1 MKELQEI
8 GSKHPAVVFA
18 WISDWLAS
26 GKKIEPT
33 SPEVHWIGVAEM
45 AAGYASGI
53 YGERSV
59 LESMLWG
66 SISIMVSEEIAK
78 CSYGPFG
85 GLTNAM
91 VERFNLIV
99 KYGNYPGDPICD
111 SEIIVRW
118 FLKELSMTWDEAKAQ
133 IEKGRPF
140 DYDIKVIIFRLK
152 LLRDLVQTNKLVPS
166 PEVRKWLELCPP
178 DK

>member
-1 MKELQEI
+1 MKDLNDI
-8 GSKHPAVVFA
+8 ASMHPAVVFA

-33 SPEVHWIGVAEM
+33 SPEVHWMGVAET
-45 AAGYASGI
+45 AAGYVSGI
-53 YGERSV
+53 YGERTV
-59 LESMLWG
+59 LETMLWG
-66 SISIMVSEEIAK
+66 SIAITVSEEIAK
-78 CSYGPFG
+78 CAHGPFG

-91 VERFNLIV
+91 VVRFNLIV
-99 KYGNYPGDPICD
+99 KCGNYPGDPICD
-111 SEIIVRW
+111 SEIIVKW
-118 FLKELSMTWDEAKAQ
+118 FLKELSMTWDAAKAQ
-133 IEKGRPF
+133 IEKDPF
-140 DYDIKVIIFRLK
+140 DYHIKVIIFRLK